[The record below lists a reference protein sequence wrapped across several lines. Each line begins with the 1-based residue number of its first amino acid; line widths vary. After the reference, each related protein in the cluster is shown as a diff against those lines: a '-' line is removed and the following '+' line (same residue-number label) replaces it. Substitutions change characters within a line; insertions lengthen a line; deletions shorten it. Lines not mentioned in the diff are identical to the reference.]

1 MKPGLSTFIFN
12 GLLYNNPCN
21 PFSFVPASRFQILFC
36 YPSIAALSSSSST
49 PCIEGQVCLVQ
60 TTTVT
65 AFNTGRIEV
74 CRNGTWGTFATDTIA
89 TPWSEK
95 NAQVACRQA
104 GFSGAINSIV
114 PITYVYNT
122 VFMCI
127 QAIVLYTCTNV
138 CPN

>member
-1 MKPGLSTFIFN
+1 M
-12 GLLYNNPCN
+12 
-21 PFSFVPASRFQILFC
+21 
-36 YPSIAALSSSSST
+36 
-49 PCIEGQVCLVQ
+49 CLVQ

-122 VFMCI
+122 LCVSPSDSIIYMYQCMS
-127 QAIVLYTCTNV
+127 
-138 CPN
+138 

>member
-1 MKPGLSTFIFN
+1 M
-12 GLLYNNPCN
+12 
-21 PFSFVPASRFQILFC
+21 
-36 YPSIAALSSSSST
+36 
-49 PCIEGQVCLVQ
+49 CLVQ

-74 CRNGTWGTFATDTIA
+74 CRNGTWGTFATNTIA

-104 GFSGAINSIV
+104 GFSGAINSCNRTNHVRIQHC
-114 PITYVYNT
+114 VYLYL
-122 VFMCI
+122 

-138 CPN
+138 CPTFSLGDLHCSSYMYACNTYLY